1 MEGIFFVLDKIGI
14 PNVGLSIILFTIVIY
29 LLLMPLTIKQ
39 QKFSKLSAKMN
50 PELQAIQ
57 AKYKNRKDN
66 DSMMAMNAE
75 SLSFLFLYLACDTV
89 EYGARNV
96 ADAFG
101 NNPPDCGG
109 GYGVY
114 QRFKGNQYRQSHA
127 YKADGLQVAVILE
140 SGKPHDGS
148 GNGASPDK
156 DKEAPSPNIPGLAS
170 Q

>member
-1 MEGIFFVLDKIGI
+1 MHV
-14 PNVGLSIILFTIVIY
+14 
-29 LLLMPLTIKQ
+29 
-39 QKFSKLSAKMN
+39 
-50 PELQAIQ
+50 
-57 AKYKNRKDN
+57 
-66 DSMMAMNAE
+66 
-75 SLSFLFLYLACDTV
+75 FLFVDAV

-140 SGKPHDGS
+140 SGKTHDGS

-156 DKEAPSPNIPGLAS
+156 DKEAPSPVALVAQRNQGDRGVGTRNVPVDGGVVPFAQSLLPFAPGRNGMVNR
-170 Q
+170 

>member
-1 MEGIFFVLDKIGI
+1 MHVF
-14 PNVGLSIILFTIVIY
+14 
-29 LLLMPLTIKQ
+29 LLV
-39 QKFSKLSAKMN
+39 
-50 PELQAIQ
+50 
-57 AKYKNRKDN
+57 
-66 DSMMAMNAE
+66 
-75 SLSFLFLYLACDTV
+75 DTV

-140 SGKPHDGS
+140 SGKLMMVPAMAQAQIKIKRLHPQYPWSRIAMSVIG
-148 GNGASPDK
+148 
-156 DKEAPSPNIPGLAS
+156 E
-170 Q
+170 

>member
-1 MEGIFFVLDKIGI
+1 M
-14 PNVGLSIILFTIVIY
+14 T
-29 LLLMPLTIKQ
+29 
-39 QKFSKLSAKMN
+39 
-50 PELQAIQ
+50 
-57 AKYKNRKDN
+57 
-66 DSMMAMNAE
+66 
-75 SLSFLFLYLACDTV
+75 FLFLSRLDIFHENVPNCNDVADATSQNEEMEHGMHVFLLVDTV

-114 QRFKGNQYRQSHA
+114 QRFKGNQYRQSHT

-140 SGKPHDGS
+140 SGKTHDGS

-156 DKEAPSPNIPGLAS
+156 DKKTPSPISLVAHRNERNWRVRTGNMPVDGGMVPFAQPLLPFAPGRNGMVNR
-170 Q
+170 

>member
-1 MEGIFFVLDKIGI
+1 MHVF
-14 PNVGLSIILFTIVIY
+14 
-29 LLLMPLTIKQ
+29 LLV
-39 QKFSKLSAKMN
+39 N
-50 PELQAIQ
+50 
-57 AKYKNRKDN
+57 
-66 DSMMAMNAE
+66 
-75 SLSFLFLYLACDTV
+75 TV

-114 QRFKGNQYRQSHA
+114 QRFEGNQYRQSHA

-140 SGKPHDGS
+140 SGKTHDGS

-156 DKEAPSPNIPGLAS
+156 DKKAPSPVTLFAHGYERDRGVGTGNMPIDGGMVPFAQTFLPLAPGGNGMIGGGS
-170 Q
+170 DV

>member
-1 MEGIFFVLDKIGI
+1 MNKQWIHE
-14 PNVGLSIILFTIVIY
+14 ILFTLHPSLANPDKQGVSLGEEY
-29 LLLMPLTIKQ
+29 SLNVFHQNVPNGDDVADATCQNKEMEHGMHVFLLV
-39 QKFSKLSAKMN
+39 
-50 PELQAIQ
+50 
-57 AKYKNRKDN
+57 
-66 DSMMAMNAE
+66 
-75 SLSFLFLYLACDTV
+75 DTV

-140 SGKPHDGS
+140 SGKTHDGS

-156 DKEAPSPNIPGLAS
+156 DKRLHPQYPCSRIAMSVIGE
-170 Q
+170 

>member
-1 MEGIFFVLDKIGI
+1 MHVF
-14 PNVGLSIILFTIVIY
+14 
-29 LLLMPLTIKQ
+29 LLV
-39 QKFSKLSAKMN
+39 
-50 PELQAIQ
+50 
-57 AKYKNRKDN
+57 
-66 DSMMAMNAE
+66 
-75 SLSFLFLYLACDTV
+75 DTV

-109 GYGVY
+109 GYGGY

-140 SGKPHDGS
+140 SGKTHDGS

-156 DKEAPSPNIPGLAS
+156 DKKAPSPVTLFAHGYERDRGVGTGNMPIDGGMVPFAQTFLPLAPGGNGMIGGGS
-170 Q
+170 DV

>member
-1 MEGIFFVLDKIGI
+1 MEHGMHVF
-14 PNVGLSIILFTIVIY
+14 
-29 LLLMPLTIKQ
+29 LLV
-39 QKFSKLSAKMN
+39 N
-50 PELQAIQ
+50 
-57 AKYKNRKDN
+57 
-66 DSMMAMNAE
+66 
-75 SLSFLFLYLACDTV
+75 TV

-140 SGKPHDGS
+140 SGITHDGS
-148 GNGASPDK
+148 GNGASPD
-156 DKEAPSPNIPGLAS
+156 
-170 Q
+170 